1 MRSTSTCWAGF
12 IVRCCQLRCRVVAIT
27 ITEVPFHRN
36 EHEAVTDAMRRLTER
51 GDGQGWINL
60 QPALSDEEYNR
71 VPDRSGLGAWF
82 SGRGPAVA
90 MATWTPPTLEGRMR
104 PAQIG
109 LEHGT
114 GPKALE
120 RLADELRQARGE
132 TAEARRS
139 LAAALAAQQPPP
151 QLEGAG
157 AGELE
162 AQWVRRLVQVQAAE
176 ASTLQRRLQYLELDK
191 SLVGSS
197 AEAADLLAKREGLCE
212 LGRIIEKAKQPERM
226 ALGPL
231 GGVN

>member
-120 RLADELRQARGE
+120 RLAEIG
-132 TAEARRS
+132 
-139 LAAALAAQQPPP
+139 
-151 QLEGAG
+151 
-157 AGELE
+157 
-162 AQWVRRLVQVQAAE
+162 
-176 ASTLQRRLQYLELDK
+176 
-191 SLVGSS
+191 VG
-197 AEAADLLAKREGLCE
+197 L
-212 LGRIIEKAKQPERM
+212 PERWVTRQDH
-226 ALGPL
+226 AKHGIVAELPADEDPSVVITWLIVAATVLRTVVEPGEHWIAVVHEPA
-231 GGVN
+231 